1 MNVRKNFE
9 GLFLAA
15 AAVGLFASY
24 ASAET
29 VAVRAPQI
37 AVASQAAA
45 AVEAPVAAP
54 EPVAP
59 KEEITRIPK
68 APKQT
73 IPAVSPEPIVAP
85 NPDDHHKLHI
95 REPQA
100 GSADEISIHLR

>member
-54 EPVAP
+54 A
-59 KEEITRIPK
+59 IPTVTVVGHRLTAAEK
-68 APKQT
+68 AR
-73 IPAVSPEPIVAP
+73 
-85 NPDDHHKLHI
+85 L
-95 REPQA
+95 
-100 GSADEISIHLR
+100 G